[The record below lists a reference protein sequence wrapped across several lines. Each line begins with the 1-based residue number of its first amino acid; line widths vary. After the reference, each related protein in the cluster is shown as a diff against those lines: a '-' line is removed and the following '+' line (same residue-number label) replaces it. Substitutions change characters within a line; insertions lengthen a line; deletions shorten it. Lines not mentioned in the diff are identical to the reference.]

1 MKYVETIKIVDGVV
15 HNFDYHYKRALATS
29 GIKLSMPQ
37 IPNDKKQGII
47 KCRIVYDD
55 QEVSQV
61 EFLPYEMP
69 RIQSLKVVN
78 TPHYFYEKKYVDRDL
93 IQSLYAQKDDCDDI
107 LIVVDGALT
116 DTSFCN
122 VVFESRDGFFT
133 PAFPLLKGT
142 KRASLINQGTLI
154 VRHITLDDLGQYSY
168 VRLINA
174 MIDMDNEST
183 RFPVSHIYK

>member
-1 MKYVETIKIVDGVV
+1 MKYVETIRIVDGVV

-29 GIKLSMPQ
+29 GIKLAMPQ
-37 IPNDKKQGII
+37 IPDDKKQGII
-47 KCRIVYDD
+47 KCRIVYD

-61 EFLPYEMP
+61 EFLPYDMP

-78 TPHYFYEKKYVDRDL
+78 TTHYFYEKKYVNREL
-93 IQSLYAQKDDCDDI
+93 IQSLFAQKDDCDDV
-107 LIVVDGALT
+107 LITVDGVLT

-122 VVFESRDGFFT
+122 LVLENRDGLFT

-154 VRHITLDDLGQYSY
+154 VRHITLDDLEQYSY
-168 VRLINA
+168 IRLINA